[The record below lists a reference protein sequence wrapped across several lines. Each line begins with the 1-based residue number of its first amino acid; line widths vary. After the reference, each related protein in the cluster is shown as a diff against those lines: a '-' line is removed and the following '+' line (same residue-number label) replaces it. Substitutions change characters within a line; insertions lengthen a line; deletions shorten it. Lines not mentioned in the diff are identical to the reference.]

1 MTEKILI
8 SHDVNETERN
18 ILTRFDE
25 KFILDKSTKNDADIL
40 LGLIIDNK
48 RIPVLCIKKVPVIDE
63 DAVKQQLKIYWNK
76 NDIPISIFIFPNE
89 VRVYNNFQSDTEKS
103 LLFASNA
110 IEKYKI
116 CLEDICSNYIF
127 NNSFWE
133 ENKSLFPNEAR
144 VDKKLL
150 SNIMQ
155 TIYILQ
161 KNYQVD
167 TVKSCSFLAKCIFVQ
182 YMEDRKMLTGS
193 AFLRYGV
200 SSFLQ
205 LLQSKNR
212 GYIASFFD
220 SLKKRFSGDIF
231 AVDCDLFE
239 KSMEAFDVISDF
251 FSGMDMKTS
260 QLSLLGYDFSYIPIE
275 LISSIYEKLFE
286 IKINDSNSQAERK
299 KSGVFYTPYYLS
311 DFTITRAFDYLGESE
326 KLDNFIGLDPACGS
340 GVFLVGLFKRIVDF
354 HQKRK
359 DEISP
364 TLLNNI
370 VTSQIFGID
379 KNQEALNISAF
390 SLYIALMDY
399 LTPRDINENSY
410 EFPLLVGKNLI
421 CSDFFD
427 TKIDNQFSDKKINLV
442 IGNPP
447 WASVSGLHENYCKEK
462 KIPISDR
469 QIAQSFVVRAR
480 DFISDSG
487 TVSFI
492 ITNSIFTSTNASEFR
507 KYLIDNF
514 IVKEIVDMSDLSSD
528 LFESASYPCSNI
540 VYSPKMITTEVGNI
554 KYYSLKKNLFS
565 NNLRKIVLE
574 HSVCKKIASCEF
586 QNDYLWR
593 FLKYGSYLDYE
604 LIQRLQENPK
614 IKDLISMHN
623 IGLSEGVVVGSEKR
637 RKKNLEYRGMP
648 ILSSSKQ
655 AINKYYVNPI
665 EISTNMA
672 VDFERPRKSEVFNSK
687 YKVIT
692 KRCPQVTGQDLIK
705 ASFFEGDL
713 LFTNTYVS
721 FYSNSKVN
729 ELYLIEALLNSKVYE
744 YYQFYMS
751 DWFKLSPPEIR
762 IDRIANFAIPNI
774 STQLLNNLLE
784 CVKHIRVSNKN
795 REESIFS
802 FECQMS
808 DVDLQSKIDNI
819 LFEAYGLSEEEVELI
834 CYTCDFVIPSI
845 KCKSNIIADDEEL
858 RIYEKTFAKELSNY
872 LGDNRLMVSVH
883 ETMYSYYVCVTD
895 VDSNDDGY
903 SNTLDQLMLNC
914 LSNINERISVARKV
928 KYYHGSTYVLAK
940 TKERY
945 NWTKTNAILDA
956 SEFIS
961 DSLEE
966 EEI

>member
-1 MTEKILI
+1 MREKILI
-8 SHDVNETERN
+8 SQDVNETERN
-18 ILTRFDE
+18 ILARFDE
-25 KFILDKSTKNDADIL
+25 RFILNKSEKNDADIL

-48 RIPVLCIKKVPVIDE
+48 QIPVLCIKKVSVRDE

-89 VRVYNNFQSDTEKS
+89 VRVYNNFQSDAKKS

-110 IEKYKI
+110 IEKYRI
-116 CLEDICSNYIF
+116 CLEDICCENIF

-133 ENKSLFPNEAR
+133 ENKSFFPNEAR

-155 TIYILQ
+155 TIFVLQ
-161 KNYQVD
+161 KNYKID
-167 TVKSCSFLAKCIFVQ
+167 TVESCSFLAKCIFVQ
-182 YMEDRKMLTGS
+182 YMEDRKMLTEN
-193 AFLRYGV
+193 AFLKYGV
-200 SSFLQ
+200 CSFLQ

-212 GYIASFFD
+212 ENITSFFD
-220 SLKKRFSGDIF
+220 FLKNRFSGDIF

-239 KSMEAFDVISDF
+239 KSTDAFDVISDF

-286 IKINDSNSQAERK
+286 IKINDSNSQTERK

-311 DFTITRAFDYLGESE
+311 DFTINRAFDYLVKNEN
-326 KLDNFIGLDPACGS
+326 LDSFIGLDPACGS
-340 GVFLVGLFKRIVDF
+340 GIFLVGLFKRIVDF
-354 HQKRK
+354 HQRRK
-359 DEISP
+359 DEITPS
-364 TLLNNI
+364 LLNNI

-399 LTPRDINENSY
+399 LTPRDIIENSY

-427 TKIDNQFSDKKINLV
+427 TRIDNKFSDKKIDLV

-447 WASVSGLHENYCKEK
+447 WASVSGLHENYCKKK
-462 KIPISDR
+462 KISISDR
-469 QIAQSFVVRAR
+469 QIAQSFLIRAR
-480 DFISDSG
+480 DFVSENGII
-487 TVSFI
+487 SFI
-492 ITNSIFTSTNASEFR
+492 VTNSIFTSTNAYEFR
-507 KYLIDNF
+507 KYLLDNF

-540 VYSPKMITTEVGNI
+540 VYYPKSITTDTDNI

-574 HSVCKKIASCEF
+574 HSVCKRIASGEF

-604 LIQRLQENPK
+604 LVQRFQENKK
-614 IKDLISMHN
+614 IKDFIRMHN
-623 IGLSEGVVVGSEKR
+623 IGLSEGFVVGSEKR
-637 RKKNLEYRGMP
+637 RKKTLEYRGMP

-655 AINKYYVNPI
+655 ALSKYYVNPI
-665 EISTNMA
+665 EISTNTA
-672 VDFERPRKSEVFNSK
+672 VDFERPRKLEVFTSK

-692 KRCPQVTGQDLIK
+692 KRCPPVTGQDLIK
-705 ASFFEGDL
+705 ASFFEGNL

-721 FYSNSKVN
+721 FYSDSKVN

-762 IDRIANFAIPNI
+762 IDRIENFAVPNI
-774 STQLLNNLLE
+774 STRLFEDLLE
-784 CVKHIRVSNKN
+784 CVKAMHDSRKN
-795 REESIFS
+795 CHESILS
-802 FECQMS
+802 LECQIA
-808 DVDLQSKIDNI
+808 DDLQRKIDNI

-834 CYTCDFVIPSI
+834 RYTCDFVIPSI
-845 KCKSNIIADDEEL
+845 KRKYNLPANNDEL
-858 RIYEKTFAKELSNY
+858 RVYEKTFAKELLNY
-872 LGDNRLMVSVH
+872 LGENGLRVSVH
-883 ETMYSYYVCVTD
+883 QAMYSYYVCVTD
-895 VDSNDDGY
+895 INSNADDY
-903 SNTLDQLMLNC
+903 SDALDQLMINC

-928 KYYHGSTYVLAK
+928 KYYHGSTYILAK
-940 TKERY
+940 TKEVY